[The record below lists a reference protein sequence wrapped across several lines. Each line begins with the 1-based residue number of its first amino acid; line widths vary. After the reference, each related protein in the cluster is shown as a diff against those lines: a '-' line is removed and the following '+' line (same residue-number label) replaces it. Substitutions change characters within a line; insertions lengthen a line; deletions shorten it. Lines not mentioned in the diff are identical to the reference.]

1 MTFKDRKNSTS
12 QSPRKSTFRSNNT
25 YLSSNTYTHSS
36 NQINSQT
43 TTQNSSPMKIKK
55 KILLTS
61 NKKGNIDNSPSIQML
76 SSNNKLNFN
85 SDTHNN
91 TYNNEDYTYTPSK
104 STILNKVNSPSVN
117 KFSLRRKMLNDPN
130 KIFTISPKHH
140 ITDFNLENFIKIK
153 NTESIEIIDNLEK
166 IKILDNTEIPVRSI
180 ESCIFKKIKKN
191 VSSKENI
198 NTYFPKYSSEGNLPM
213 LDKFLSSKI
222 KLSRVKPKAK
232 NLISIKKINF
242 TGTKNY
248 DYFSKN
254 DFYYK

>member
-1 MTFKDRKNSTS
+1 
-12 QSPRKSTFRSNNT
+12 
-25 YLSSNTYTHSS
+25 
-36 NQINSQT
+36 
-43 TTQNSSPMKIKK
+43 MKIK

-61 NKKGNIDNSPSIQML
+61 NKKGITNTSPSIQML
-76 SSNNKLNFN
+76 SSDKKLNLN
-85 SDTHNN
+85 SDIQNN
-91 TYNNEDYTYTPSK
+91 TYNNQDYTYTPSK

-166 IKILDNTEIPVRSI
+166 IQILENTEKIHTRSI

-191 VSSKENI
+191 ELSKENI
-198 NTYFPKYSSEGNLPM
+198 NTYFPKYSSEGHLPI
-213 LDKFLSSKI
+213 LDNFLSSKI
-222 KLSRVKPKAK
+222 KHSQVKPKAK